1 MKRLENK
8 KAIIVGG
15 TSGIGKAIVEKF
27 SAEGA
32 NIVFCGR
39 SEENGIQIVNTV
51 KNTKF
56 IYCDITKKDSVKA
69 FFENAITCLDG
80 LDVAVNNAGISGDL
94 AVFHETDDELLAKVM
109 NTNFFGVWHC
119 LQQEI
124 KYFIAQNK
132 NAAIV
137 NMSSTSGLIGNGL
150 GLSPYASSKHALI
163 GLTKSIALEYAKN
176 NIRINAVCPGFVDT
190 PMTDRAGELSP
201 RLKKRIPA
209 MHPTGRIATPEEIA
223 NAVLYLCSDES
234 TFTTGSSMVIDGGL
248 TI

>member
-8 KAIIVGG
+8 RAIIIGG

-39 SEENGIQIVNTV
+39 SEEKGAQIADQH

-56 IYCDITKKDSVKA
+56 ISCNIIKKESVKI
-69 FFENAITCLDG
+69 FFEKAITFLDG
-80 LDVAVNNAGISGDL
+80 LDIAVNNAGISGDI
-94 AVFHETDDELLAKVM
+94 AAFHETDDALLSKVM
-109 NTNFFGVWHC
+109 ETNFFGIWRC

-124 KYFIAQNK
+124 QYFITQNESG
-132 NAAIV
+132 AIV
-137 NMSSTSGLIGNGL
+137 NVSSTSGLIGNGL

-176 NIRINAVCPGFVDT
+176 NIRVNAICPGFVDT
-190 PMTDRAGELSP
+190 PMTNRAGEISP
-201 RLKKRIPA
+201 KLKKRIPA
-209 MHPTGRIATPEEIA
+209 MHPMGRIATTEEIA
-223 NAVLYLCSDES
+223 SAVLYLCSDES
-234 TFTTGSSMVIDGGL
+234 TFTTGSSMVVDGGL

>member
-1 MKRLENK
+1 MNRLKNK
-8 KAIIVGG
+8 KAIVIGG

-32 NIVFCGR
+32 NVVFCGR
-39 SEENGIQIVNTV
+39 SNEKGIQLEKIVENS
-51 KNTKF
+51 KF
-56 IYCDITKKDSVKA
+56 IYCDITKKNSTQE
-69 FFENAITCLDG
+69 FFGEAISFLNG
-80 LDVAVNNAGISGDL
+80 LDIAVNNAGISGDI
-94 AVFHETDDELLAKVM
+94 VPFHETNDELLNNVM
-109 NTNFFGVWHC
+109 STNFFGIWHC

-124 KYFIAQNK
+124 QHFLSQNIPGS
-132 NAAIV
+132 IV

-163 GLTKSIALEYAKN
+163 GLTKSVALEYAKS

-190 PMTDRAGELSP
+190 PMTDKANELSP
-201 RLKKRIPA
+201 KLKKRIPV
-209 MHPTGRIATPEEIA
+209 MHPMGRIATTEEIS

-234 TFTTGSSMVIDGGL
+234 TFSTGSSLIIDGGL